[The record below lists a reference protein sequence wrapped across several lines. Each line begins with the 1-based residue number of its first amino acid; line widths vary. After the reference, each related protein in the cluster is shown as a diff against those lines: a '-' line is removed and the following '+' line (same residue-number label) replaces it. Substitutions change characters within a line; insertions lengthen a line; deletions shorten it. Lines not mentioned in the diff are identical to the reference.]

1 MAFTYKDLYGNDK
14 LNGGTLDLFI
24 GHTTKY
30 VIKPTSMPSD
40 DLGTSV
46 AFKVEEPSATASF
59 EKLVDGTGYTISI
72 ITNAEL
78 VPDQALVITIGVDSV
93 ELPVRTRSLAENYIS
108 FGLDKKTTEKGTSL
122 KVIAALKA
130 ETLEENLPS
139 YFEVAIKRNDAPLE
153 TSYKTLAEIRALSI
167 DTTQIS
173 TMSINVKD
181 MRGADLTDALNA
193 STVVTRETIKSV
205 DTAQKAV
212 VKKGETITV
221 TLPVTP
227 ATLQDHAGEIV
238 VTTTTNPGDELTFTY
253 VAMVGGELTFTLSG
267 AKIGTYTAGVNADGI
282 QATVNIEVT
291 KPDLVSA
298 TIANVT
304 RSKNNTLEQIIPVT
318 IAPLDADPTISS
330 VTVIGGGNG
339 IVVAKHTDGKS
350 ISISGAPST
359 AQVYKVEV
367 MLGTVKATFDL
378 NIVESIPDNIKG
390 PETVLIEGL
399 LPTVLDGLFSV
410 YEGAVKLAD
419 PVTLEFTDARLE
431 RGDFGVK
438 TKTVQHTPFTVQAT
452 AKDATGKI
460 TKSFVINYVPV
471 NPTSVLPT
479 DGVLN
484 TSIQVGVNVD
494 IPLTVLP
501 AHYTESFTVQTSDP
515 TSKIFAVG
523 VKPNGNL
530 TITGKLPGTGK
541 VTFFKG
547 GVLGSIDVVVTT
559 KAASLVYVDPTDASV
574 DTPLIHYARVEP
586 ASSASAI
593 EVVPSDAYSILSV
606 KSDVTKG
613 TVRMILG
620 FKEAGECTLTIRDTV
635 SGKTSAARVQVAK
648 TNLTDPRFEVPSV
661 TMDTS
666 SVKTIGFRSFSEI
679 PEFVVD
685 GADAPDIELIPELD
699 IHGHRQ
705 IRLTSDEFESE
716 GTITM
721 IDKKGSVS
729 IPFSVVA
736 PTPPT
741 V

>member
-1 MAFTYKDLYGNDK
+1 MPFTYKDLYGNDT

-30 VIKPTSMPSD
+30 VIKPTSMPGD
-40 DLGTSV
+40 DLGTTV
-46 AFKVEEPSATASF
+46 AFKVEEPSASASF

-72 ITNAEL
+72 ITNAE
-78 VPDQALVITIGVDSV
+78 VVSEQALVITIGADSV

-108 FGLDKKTTEKGTSL
+108 FGLDKKTTEKGTDL

-139 YFEVAIKRNDAPLE
+139 HFEVSIKRDDAPVE

-193 STVVTRETIKSV
+193 STTVTRETIKTV
-205 DTAQKAV
+205 DVSQKAT

-227 ATLQDHAGEIV
+227 ATLQTHADEIV
-238 VTTTTNPGDELTFTY
+238 VTTTANPGDELTFTY
-253 VAMVGGELTFTLSG
+253 VAMVGGKLTFSLSG
-267 AKIGTYTAGVNADGI
+267 TKIGTFTAGVNADGI

-304 RSKNNTLEQIIPVT
+304 RSKNNTLEQIVPVV

-330 VTVIGGGNG
+330 VTVIGGSNG

-350 ISISGAPST
+350 ISISGTPST

-367 MLGTVKATFDL
+367 MLGSVKATFDL
-378 NIVESIPDNIKG
+378 NIVESIADNIKG
-390 PETVLIEGL
+390 PDTVLIEGL

-419 PVTLEFTDARLE
+419 PVTLEFTDVRLE
-431 RGDFGVK
+431 RGVFGVK
-438 TKTVQHTPFTVQAT
+438 TKAVEHQTFSVQAT
-452 AKDATGKI
+452 AKDASGTI
-460 TKSFVINYVPV
+460 TKSFTINYVPV
-471 NPTSVLPT
+471 NPTSVLPK

-484 TSIQVGVNVD
+484 VSMEVGASVN

-501 AHYTESFTVQTSDP
+501 AHYTESFTVQTTDP
-515 TSKIFAVG
+515 KSTIFAVG
-523 VKPNGNL
+523 VLPNGNL
-530 TITGKLPGTGK
+530 TIAGKLPGTGK

-547 GVLGSIDVVVTT
+547 GVLGSIDVIITT
-559 KAASLVYVDPTDASV
+559 KAASLVYVDPTDASI
-574 DTPLIHYARVEP
+574 DSPLIHYARVEP

-593 EVVPSDAYSILSV
+593 EVVPSDSYSILSV
-606 KSDVTKG
+606 KPDLSKG
-613 TVRMILG
+613 LVRMILG
-620 FKEAGECTLTIRDTV
+620 FKEAGTTTLTIRDKV
-635 SGKTSAARVQVAK
+635 SGKTSSAPVRVAK
-648 TNLTDPRFEVPSV
+648 TNLTDPRFEVESIK
-661 TMDTS
+661 MDTS
-666 SVKTIGFRSFSEI
+666 SVKTIGFRSFSET
-679 PEFVVD
+679 PEFIVD
-685 GADAPDIELIPELD
+685 GADAPELELIPELD
-699 IHGHRQ
+699 VHGHRQ

-729 IPFSVVA
+729 IPYTVVD
-736 PTPPT
+736 PTPPA